1 MTKSPQ
7 NNKTKWEEIS
17 DSYAQT
23 TPETIG
29 PVLHPHREITM
40 DDLND
45 IFAGRPLVDSPREKA
60 TVMRKT
66 YLTETLDK
74 SVRQQAKRENL
85 GISAFI
91 RKAIATYLNGTRST
105 GIQTA

>member
-1 MTKSPQ
+1 MTKNTQ
-7 NNKTKWEEIS
+7 NNKTNWEEIS
-17 DSYAQT
+17 DSYAQM

-29 PVLHPHREITM
+29 PVLHPNREITM
-40 DDLND
+40 ADLDD
-45 IFAGRPLVDSPREKA
+45 IFAGRPLADNPREKA

-66 YLTETLDK
+66 YLTEALDK

-91 RKAIATYLNGTRST
+91 RKAISTYLNGTRST